1 MGLTWK
7 AKVFEGFKDMTIAE
21 LNKKAGRFKSVIH
34 DVNQTKRFE

>member
-21 LNKKAGRFKSVIH
+21 LNKKSRKIQEH
-34 DVNQTKRFE
+34 YP